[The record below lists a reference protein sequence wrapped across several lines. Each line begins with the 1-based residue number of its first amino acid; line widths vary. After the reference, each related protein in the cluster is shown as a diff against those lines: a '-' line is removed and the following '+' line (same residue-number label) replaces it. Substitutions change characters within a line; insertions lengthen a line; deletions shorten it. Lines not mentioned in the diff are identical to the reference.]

1 MALPLVLAAAAPIV
15 GGLIGQQQAQG
26 QRDDANTARRQAL
39 AQFANI
45 ELPSIE
51 KQQLLLQEYQLTG
64 QMTPELEMLISQNP
78 TAMENISVDPRLRS
92 EQMSALEQ
100 MSGLAEGK
108 MNPADAAAFEL
119 ARRQS
124 AAEAQAKEGQILQNM
139 QQRGQGGSGAELM
152 ARLQSNQSGADRLQQ
167 AQLEEAKAMQNARM
181 AALTQQAN
189 MSGQLRTQDYGEQSN
204 LAKAKDLINQFNT
217 QNSQAVQQRN
227 VGSRNNAQ
235 ATNLQNQ
242 QNTANMNT
250 DLRNKQQISNKALI
264 ADQYQRQLQLAGA
277 KAGQYQAQAQNNDAR
292 AAQTAGMWA
301 GGGQA
306 IATGISGYAS
316 DQRDDAKMANDLRIA
331 QLNNAGRK

>member
-1 MALPLVLAAAAPIV
+1 MPWLAAAALAAPIITGAI
-15 GGLIGQQQAQG
+15 GGHQAQG
-26 QRDDANTARRQAL
+26 QRDDANAARQQAL
-39 AQFANI
+39 AQFANLEVPDI
-45 ELPSIE
+45 KSQE
-51 KQQLLLQEYQLTG
+51 LLLQEYALTG
-64 QMTPELEMLISQNP
+64 QMTPELEMLLQQNP
-78 TAMENISVDPRLRS
+78 TAMENISIDPRLRV

-167 AQLEEAKAMQNARM
+167 AELEQAKAMQNARM

-217 QNSQAVQQRN
+217 QNAQGVQQRN
-227 VGSRNNAQ
+227 VVTKNNSQ
-235 ATNLQNQ
+235 LTNLQNQ
-242 QNTANMNT
+242 QNNANMNT
-250 DLRNKQQISNKALI
+250 ELRNKQQISNKALI

-277 KAGQYQAQAQNNDAR
+277 KAGQYQAQAQNNDTR
-292 AAQTAGMWA
+292 AAQTAGMW
-301 GGGQA
+301 GGLGQA
-306 IATGISGYAS
+306 AATGISGYANN
-316 DQRDDAKMANDLRIA
+316 QNDLEIARI
-331 QLNNAGRK
+331 NATAKK

>member
-1 MALPLVLAAAAPIV
+1 MAWLAAAAVPV
-15 GGLIGQQQAQG
+15 VTSFMGQNAA
-26 QRDDANTARRQAL
+26 RDKQLAADEARKQAL
-39 AQFANI
+39 AQFANLEVPDI
-45 ELPSIE
+45 E
-51 KQQLLLQEYQLTG
+51 QQKLMLQEYQLTG
-64 QMTPELEMLISQNP
+64 QMTPELEMLIQQNP
-78 TAMENISVDPRLRS
+78 TAMEQISIDPRLRA

-167 AQLEEAKAMQNARM
+167 AELEQAKAMQNARM

-217 QNSQAVQQRN
+217 QNAQGVQQRN
-227 VGSRNNAQ
+227 VGTRNQAQ
-235 ATNLQNQ
+235 QLNLQNQ

-250 DLRNKQQISNKALI
+250 DLRNKQQISNKGLI
-264 ADQYQRQLQLAGA
+264 QQNFNNQRNLASDRAGA
-277 KAGQYQAQAQNNDAR
+277 YGTNANAADAR
-292 AAQTAGMWA
+292 AAQTAGMYA
-301 GGGQA
+301 GVGQG
-306 IATGISGYAS
+306 ISTGIAAWNNNKG
-316 DQRDDAKMANDLRIA
+316 QQQGNDEMTQFELD
-331 QLNNAGRK
+331 NMED

>member
-1 MALPLVLAAAAPIV
+1 MPLIAGAIAAPLI
-15 GGLIGQQQAQG
+15 GGLIGADQAG
-26 QRDDANTARRQAL
+26 KSRADANRAREQAL

-45 ELPSIE
+45 QLPSLE
-51 KQQLLLQEYQLTG
+51 EQKLLLDEYQLTG
-64 QMTPELEMLISQNP
+64 QMTPELEAIMNLGP
-78 TAMENISVDPRLRS
+78 TAMENIAIDPRLRA
-92 EQMSALEQ
+92 EQMSALEA

-189 MSGQLRTQDYGEQSN
+189 MSGQLRSQDYGEQSN

-217 QNSQAVQQRN
+217 QNAQGVQQRN
-227 VGSRNNAQ
+227 VGSRNQAQ
-235 ATNLQNQ
+235 LTNLQNQ

-250 DLRNKQQISNKALI
+250 ELKNKQQIANKGL
-264 ADQYQRQLQLAGA
+264 LQQQFGNQMNLAGA
-277 KAGQYQAQAQNNDAR
+277 KAGQYQGQAQNADQQ
-292 AAQTAGMWA
+292 AAQTASMWA
-301 GGGQA
+301 GIGQGVG
-306 IATGISGYAS
+306 TGVSAF
-316 DQRDDAKMANDLRIA
+316 AN
-331 QLNNAGRK
+331 KK

>member
-1 MALPLVLAAAAPIV
+1 MPWLAAAALAAPIIT
-15 GGLIGQQQAQG
+15 GAMGQNEASKN
-26 QRDDANTARRQAL
+26 RTLSENARKEAL

-51 KQQLLLQEYQLTG
+51 KQQLLLDEYQLTG
-64 QMTPELEMLISQNP
+64 QMTPELEMLIQQNP
-78 TAMENISVDPRLRS
+78 TAMENIAIDPRLRA

-152 ARLQSNQSGADRLQQ
+152 ARLQANQSGADRLQQ
-167 AQLEEAKAMQNARM
+167 AELEQAKAMQQARM

-189 MSGQLRTQDYGEQSN
+189 MSGQLRSQDYGEQSN

-217 QNSQAVQQRN
+217 QNAQGVQQRN
-227 VGSRNNAQ
+227 VGSKNNAQ
-235 ATNLQNQ
+235 LTNLQNQ

-250 DLRNKQQISNKALI
+250 DLKNKQQISNKGLL
-264 ADQYQRQLQLAGA
+264 QQQFGNQLQLANA
-277 KAGQYQAQAQNNDAR
+277 KAGQYQNESQAQAQQ

-301 GGGQA
+301 GAGQG
-306 IATGISGYAS
+306 IATGLAGF
-316 DQRDDAKMANDLRIA
+316 AN
-331 QLNNAGRK
+331 KK

>member
-1 MALPLVLAAAAPIV
+1 MALPLILAAAAPIV
-15 GGLIGQQQAQG
+15 GGLIGQEQARG
-26 QRDDANTARRQAL
+26 ARSAADKAREQAL
-39 AQFANI
+39 AQYANLEVPDI
-45 ELPSIE
+45 KSQE
-51 KQQLLLQEYQLTG
+51 LLLQEYALTG
-64 QMTPELEMLISQNP
+64 QMTPELEMLLQQNP
-78 TAMENISVDPRLRS
+78 TAMENISIDPRLRA

-167 AQLEEAKAMQNARM
+167 AELEQAKAMQNARM

-217 QNSQAVQQRN
+217 QNAQGVQQRN
-227 VGSRNNAQ
+227 VGTKNNAQ
-235 ATNLQNQ
+235 LTNLQNQ
-242 QNTANMNT
+242 QNNANMNT
-250 DLRNKQQISNKALI
+250 DLRNKQQISNKNLI
-264 ADQYQRQLQLAGA
+264 ADQYQRQLQLAAA
-277 KAGQYQAQAQNNDAR
+277 KAGQYQAQAQNNDNR

-301 GGGQA
+301 GGGQGVGSIISA
-306 IATGISGYAS
+306 FGQNSPTGVKPTGKTEEIV
-316 DQRDDAKMANDLRIA
+316 
-331 QLNNAGRK
+331 